1 MQLQTLRAELADA
14 RRAAADAEVAAS
26 AAKRATATSRVEAD
40 TLVAAARTAAAER
53 AVAVTSLPNGG
64 MGATHAELLAA
75 LAARDVHLAAMQS
88 ELSVARGIASQV
100 GRDKDRM
107 VSELAAIE
115 QRLLD
120 ELASAKEAHQAAQQS
135 AEELA
140 NNAAEVMTALS
151 AQLDAERTARE
162 TAERQLE
169 EYLAAEDG
177 HAAGGAHPARNLEMA
192 SGVHPYDVK
201 MAPHQQHAQ
210 RSGQSHARSGG
221 KSNGYGP
228 ERSRTPGASSDNGA
242 LVAPGVLRGV
252 AAGVLAGLAAR
263 WAMSSLGGLG
273 GRVKDRTGTSRNPP
287 RSRAE
292 GQGAVRRV

>member
-26 AAKRATATSRVEAD
+26 AAKRATASSRVEAD

-177 HAAGGAHPARNLEMA
+177 HAAGGAHPARNREMA
-192 SGVHPYDVK
+192 SGAHQYDVG

-221 KSNGYGP
+221 KSQGP